1 MSGEKNTGIND
12 SSKIYL
18 KSDYKVHLGMS
29 DRCADHCVAHALSDS
44 RNVEYCEQCQH
55 GDEHDLIYER
65 CQEIRTILEKV
76 ESKIIFFDTSL
87 TENQRAQQHSC

>member
-1 MSGEKNTGIND
+1 MGKRSTGIND

-18 KSDYKVHLGMS
+18 ESDYKAHLGMS
-29 DRCADHCVAHALSDS
+29 DRCADHCVTHALSDS
-44 RNVEYCEQCQH
+44 RNVEYCQQCQN

-76 ESKIIFFDTSL
+76 ESKIMFSDTSL

>member
-1 MSGEKNTGIND
+1 MLKPGQVVSGEKNTGIND

-65 CQEIRTILEKV
+65 LKNYDSQCQNKLR
-76 ESKIIFFDTSL
+76 
-87 TENQRAQQHSC
+87 